1 MKRKSR
7 PEELRRHLA
16 IGRLVRQHADAD
28 GGQHRA
34 DEPRDH
40 ERLVHRRV
48 LSLRRHDPDQLRRFF
63 LGPLGAPLG
72 TSV

>member
-1 MKRKSR
+1 MKGKGL

-28 GGQHRA
+28 GSQHRA
-34 DEPRDH
+34 DEPRDR

-48 LSLRRHDPDQLRRFF
+48 LSLRRHDPDQVQRVF
-63 LGPLGAPLG
+63 LSPIGAPLG
-72 TSV
+72 NV